1 MPRTVTTSPARLFGA
16 VAPLGHAEGVT
27 TPSSAPGSAA
37 GPALDV
43 AVALRAQLG
52 ALDFPLELPG
62 VEEIRTLRDRITTQL
77 DSHLVPRLRTA
88 SLPTIVV
95 VGGPTGAGKSTL
107 VNAVSGT
114 EVSPAGVVRPTTKK
128 PVLVVNPADRE
139 LIADHPVSGRAA
151 VVEADLPR
159 GLALLDAPDLDSVE
173 VTNRERA
180 LELVEVA
187 DVWLFVTTA
196 NRYGDAVPWA
206 VLEQVK
212 RRGVT
217 VGVVL
222 DRIGP
227 EALDT
232 VRRDLLARLAD
243 AGFGSV
249 PLFVV
254 PDAGPLDGPLP
265 KDQVVDVERWLTL
278 VAGRHGS
285 HEVVARTIRGV
296 WSPLREETRRLLDAS
311 VAQAEAAADLSSAA
325 RTVVEPV
332 EAELAERLRSG
343 ILTDGAPTSRWLA
356 DASGKGALAAVAH
369 PADGFFARRRAQR
382 QAPERARAL
391 AALRGDLHRAF
402 TDVAGAASRT
412 VADVVELAWTKHSTA
427 GAALAAERRAGGVDE
442 ARRARVEETWQAWLA
457 SIPVPENPAEATPG
471 LLGQESARTVVAL
484 AAAGLAGARAAA
496 ERLGLPSWRDALED
510 LVRACRECLE
520 SEALDHVDE
529 VARRLP
535 GESVTALRLRI
546 AELRRLAGED

>member
-1 MPRTVTTSPARLFGA
+1 M
-16 VAPLGHAEGVT
+16 T
-27 TPSSAPGSAA
+27 TPPSAPGATGATA

-43 AVALRAQLG
+43 AVALRTQLG

-62 VEEIRTLRDRITTQL
+62 VEDIRLLRDRITTQL
-77 DSHLVPRLRTA
+77 DSHLIPRLRTA

-107 VNAVSGT
+107 VNAVSGS

-128 PVLVVNPADRE
+128 PVLVANPADRE
-139 LIADHPVSGRAA
+139 LLDSHPVAERAA
-151 VVEADLPR
+151 IVEANLPR
-159 GLALLDAPDLDSVE
+159 GLALLDAPDLDSVD
-173 VTNRERA
+173 VGNRERA

-212 RRGVT
+212 RRGIT

-227 EALDT
+227 DALDT
-232 VRRDLLARLAD
+232 VRRDLLNRLAD

-249 PLFVV
+249 PLFIV

-265 KDQVVDVERWLTL
+265 KAQVVDVERWLTL

-296 WSPLREETRRLLDAS
+296 WSPLREEARELLDAS
-311 VAQAEAAADLSSAA
+311 VAQAEAAADLTAA
-325 RTVVEPV
+325 TRSVVGP
-332 EAELAERLRSG
+332 AADALGTRLRDG
-343 ILTDGAPTSRWLA
+343 ILADGAATSRWLA
-356 DASGKGALAAVAH
+356 DASTKGVLAAVAH
-369 PADGFFARRRAQR
+369 PAEGFFARRRATRLAPQR
-382 QAPERARAL
+382 AAAL
-391 AALRGDLHRAF
+391 AALRGDLHRAYL
-402 TDVAGAASRT
+402 DVLGAANRH
-412 VADVVELAWTKHSTA
+412 VADVVAQAWVEHSAA
-427 GAALAAERRAGGVDE
+427 GAALAAEHHGAGADD
-442 ARRARVEETWQAWLA
+442 ARRARVQETWQAWLA
-457 SIPVPENPAEATPG
+457 AIPVGEGTGDP
-471 LLGQESARTVVAL
+471 LLGQEGARTVVAL
-484 AAAGLAGARAAA
+484 AAAGLPGARAAV
-496 ERLGLPSWRDALED
+496 ERLGLPPWQEALDE
-510 LVRACRECLE
+510 LVRTSRACLE
-520 SEALDHVDE
+520 SEALAHVDE

-546 AELRRLAGED
+546 AELRRLAGEG